1 MNKRIKVLTMAVQLG
16 LLGIASSAWATDLLD
31 VYHLAVDNDPQIRI
45 AKSTLDASLENKP
58 LARSRLLPGISLSGN
73 ANLVSS
79 NSSGGRFG
87 DIDETFGKAGLSLN
101 LKQALYHKDYW
112 AQLAAADYQVAG
124 AEADYVAARQ
134 DLIIRV
140 AKAYFDVLTARDT
153 LRFSRA
159 ERQANK
165 RQWEQAKQRF
175 DVGLI
180 AITDV
185 HEAKAG
191 YDASVAAVIT
201 AENALDNAREALR
214 EIVGELDDDDLAA
227 LRKRIDLARPTPED
241 IEAWKNTALEQNPN
255 VIATRNKM
263 LAARENVEVKRAGH
277 YPTLDLIGN
286 LGLDRSNSDFSSDT
300 DSGSIGVQL
309 AIPLYTGGAVSA
321 ATRQAAAQYQGAK
334 DGLDKAMRATT
345 RGVRDA
351 YRGVLS
357 SISEVI
363 ALKAG
368 TVSARSALEATE
380 AGFRVGTRTSVDVLI
395 SQRRLYQ
402 AERDYSKARYT
413 YLLNTLRLKQ
423 AAGTLSEKDLEMVN
437 GLLD

>member
-1 MNKRIKVLTMAVQLG
+1 MNKRIKSLAMVAQLG
-16 LLGIASSAWATDLLD
+16 WLGMSLNAWATDLLD
-31 VYHLAVDNDPQIRI
+31 VYHLATDNDPRI
-45 AKSTLDASLENKP
+45 HIARSTLDATLENEP
-58 LARSRLLPGISLSGN
+58 LARSRLLPGVSLGGDAS
-73 ANLVSS
+73 LLYS
-79 NSSGGRFG
+79 NSDGRFG
-87 DIDETFGKAGLSLN
+87 SQEESFGKYGLSLN
-101 LKQALYHKDYW
+101 LKQALYHKEYW
-112 AQLAAADYQVAG
+112 ARLAAAGYQVAG
-124 AEADYVAARQ
+124 AQADYIAARQ

-140 AKAYFDVLTARDT
+140 ARAYFDVLSARDT
-153 LRFSRA
+153 LRFTRA

-165 RQWEQAKQRF
+165 RQLEQARQRF

-191 YDASVAAVIT
+191 YDASVAAAIT

-214 EIVGELDDDDLAA
+214 EIVGEFDDDDLAA
-227 LRKRIDLARPTPED
+227 LKKHIDLNRPTPED
-241 IEAWKNTALEQNPN
+241 IDAWKHTALEQNPN
-255 VIATRNKM
+255 IISTRNKM
-263 LAARENVEVKRAGH
+263 LAARENVEVERAGH
-277 YPTLDLIGN
+277 YPTLDLVGQ
-286 LGLDRSNSDFSSDT
+286 LGLDRSDSSLGSDT

-321 ATRQAAAQYQGAK
+321 ATRQAAARYQGAK
-334 DGLDKAMRATT
+334 DGLEQAMRATT

-357 SISEVI
+357 SISEVL

-368 TVSARSALEATE
+368 TVSARSALDATE

-402 AERDYSKARYT
+402 AERDYAKARYT

-423 AAGTLSEKDLEMVN
+423 AAGTLSEQDLEAVN
-437 GLLD
+437 ALLE